1 MKKIFVIAF
10 VAVVAFCS
18 CKKEG
23 VNLMEEIPELKGEWI
38 WTKTYVGGVVGVV
51 HADPT
56 WEKVLIIDFKGN
68 NTITVKYDD
77 ETIVSSVSYACEKVS
92 DDTYGKYLISLPK
105 GVRSKIAENLGFS
118 ESHIVVEGYVNLC
131 HYVSNSSWEIL
142 ELSITD
148 VEGRDVGVEGGSD
161 FHCCSQFVPNRIE
174 LCK

>member
-1 MKKIFVIAF
+1 MKKMFF
-10 VAVVAFCS
+10 VAVIAMFAFFS

-23 VNLMEEIPELKGEWI
+23 VNLTDEIPELKGEWI
-38 WTKTYVGGVVGVV
+38 WTKTAVGGFVGVA

-56 WEKVLIIDFKGN
+56 WEKVLIIDFKDH
-68 NTITVKYDD
+68 NTIAVKYDG
-77 ETIVSSVSYACEKVS
+77 ETIVSRIPYTCEKVS
-92 DDTYGKYLISLPK
+92 NDTYGKYLISLPK

-131 HYVSNSSWEIL
+131 HYLSDSSWEIL

>member
-77 ETIVSSVSYACEKVS
+77 ETIVSRIPYTCEKVS
-92 DDTYGKYLISLPK
+92 NDTYGKYLISLPK
-105 GVRSKIAENLGFS
+105 GVRSKIAESLGVS
-118 ESHIVVEGYVNLC
+118 ESHIVVDGYVNLNHNVIDRASEVLDLC
-131 HYVSNSSWEIL
+131 
-142 ELSITD
+142 ITD

-161 FHCCSQFVPNRIE
+161 FHSCSIFVPNRTVLFE
-174 LCK
+174 

>member
-1 MKKIFVIAF
+1 MKKIVVIAF

-38 WTKTYVGGVVGVV
+38 WTKTYVGGFVGVV

-77 ETIVSSVSYACEKVS
+77 ETIVSRVSYACEKVS

-105 GVRSKIAENLGFS
+105 GVRSKIAECIGIS

-131 HYVSNSSWEIL
+131 HYLSDSSREIL
-142 ELSITD
+142 ELFITD

>member
-1 MKKIFVIAF
+1 MKKMFF
-10 VAVVAFCS
+10 VAVIAMFAFFS

-23 VNLMEEIPELKGEWI
+23 VNLTDEIPELKGEWI
-38 WTKTYVGGVVGVV
+38 WTKTAVGGFVGVV

-56 WEKVLIIDFKGN
+56 WEKVLIIDFKDH
-68 NTITVKYDD
+68 NTIAVKYDG
-77 ETIVSSVSYACEKVS
+77 ETIVSRIPYTCEKVS
-92 DDTYGKYLISLPK
+92 NDTYGKYLISLPN
-105 GVRSKIAENLGFS
+105 GVGSKIAESLGVS